1 MYISESNFGNME
13 KEDKFNETTVST
25 YAKKYTRYQYLFF
38 RNKGIFHVPNSE
50 QLINL
55 SLAGLGKERV
65 VFQIKM
71 EIIILFKKLWRKSLE
86 VKKAG
91 RCS

>member
-71 EIIILFKKLWRKSLE
+71 EIIILFKKLGEKSLE

>member
-1 MYISESNFGNME
+1 MYISERNFGNME

-71 EIIILFKKLWRKSLE
+71 EIIILFKKLWRKIS
-86 VKKAG
+86 
-91 RCS
+91 

>member
-71 EIIILFKKLWRKSLE
+71 EIIILFKKLWRKIS
-86 VKKAG
+86 
-91 RCS
+91 